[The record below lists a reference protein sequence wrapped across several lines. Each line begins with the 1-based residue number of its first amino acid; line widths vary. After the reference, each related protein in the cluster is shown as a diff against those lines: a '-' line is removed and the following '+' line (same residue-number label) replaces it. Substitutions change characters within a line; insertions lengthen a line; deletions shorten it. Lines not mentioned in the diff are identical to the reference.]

1 MRTLVACGYVRQQA
15 NRRYAL
21 GPRLIR
27 LGESASRL
35 LGTWARPYLARLVE
49 ETGETAN
56 MALLDGDEIVYVA
69 QVPSKHS
76 MRMFTEVGRRVL
88 PHSTGV
94 GKALLAGVPDDE
106 VRALLARTGMPAA
119 TEKTITTPDGFL
131 AALAD
136 GTAAGLRRRRQRAGD
151 RGAVPRGVRARLPTA
166 AAISISGPAG
176 RVTEAATEKDRAGAP
191 ADRRRTVGRAGQ
203 PEPRMT
209 GLQNWPGRYTDRHGR
224 EDVVFASDGR
234 ARIRTTIRGVPFEG
248 DGMGRPRRP
257 SAGSRRRGCSPFFDG
272 ALCSCLLEWELP
284 PPVETLGRGCG
295 PGRCTAHCGSAT
307 RPDPGAA
314 WTRRRWTSRCGST
327 GVTTPRRA
335 ATTTSRTR
343 CTTSSAACRRASGCG
358 RAWPVPGPTTTRPAT
373 V

>member
-1 MRTLVACGYVRQQA
+1 MPTSSASTTDSARSSANGGVQSLERAFDLLERMADAGGEVGLSELSASSGLPLPTIHRLMRTLVACGYVRQQP

-94 GKALLAGVPDDE
+94 GKALLAGFPPEE
-106 VRALLARTGMPAA
+106 VRALLNRTGMPAA

-131 AALAD
+131 AALED
-136 GTAAGLRRRRQRAGD
+136 VRRQGYAID
-151 RGAVPRGVRARLPTA
+151 DNEQEIGVRCLAVSVPDSPTA

-176 RVTEAATEKDRAGAP
+176 RVTEAATDKIVPVLQQVAGELSEALATQNP
-191 ADRRRTVGRAGQ
+191 A
-203 PEPRMT
+203 
-209 GLQNWPGRYTDRHGR
+209 
-224 EDVVFASDGR
+224 
-234 ARIRTTIRGVPFEG
+234 
-248 DGMGRPRRP
+248 
-257 SAGSRRRGCSPFFDG
+257 
-272 ALCSCLLEWELP
+272 
-284 PPVETLGRGCG
+284 
-295 PGRCTAHCGSAT
+295 
-307 RPDPGAA
+307 
-314 WTRRRWTSRCGST
+314 
-327 GVTTPRRA
+327 
-335 ATTTSRTR
+335 
-343 CTTSSAACRRASGCG
+343 
-358 RAWPVPGPTTTRPAT
+358 
-373 V
+373 

>member
-1 MRTLVACGYVRQQA
+1 MPPSSASTTDAAKSPAPSGGVQSLERAFDLLERMADAGGEVGLSELSASSGLPLPTIHRLMRTLVACGYVRQQP

-94 GKALLAGVPDDE
+94 GKALLAHTPADE

-119 TEKTITTPDGFL
+119 TEKTITTADGFL
-131 AALAD
+131 AALEEVRSL
-136 GTAAGLRRRRQRAGD
+136 GY
-151 RGAVPRGVRARLPTA
+151 AVDDNEQEIGVRCLAVSVPDSPTA

-176 RVTEAATEKDRAGAP
+176 RVTESATEKIVPVLQQVAQELSQALASSGP
-191 ADRRRTVGRAGQ
+191 AA
-203 PEPRMT
+203 
-209 GLQNWPGRYTDRHGR
+209 
-224 EDVVFASDGR
+224 
-234 ARIRTTIRGVPFEG
+234 
-248 DGMGRPRRP
+248 
-257 SAGSRRRGCSPFFDG
+257 
-272 ALCSCLLEWELP
+272 
-284 PPVETLGRGCG
+284 
-295 PGRCTAHCGSAT
+295 
-307 RPDPGAA
+307 
-314 WTRRRWTSRCGST
+314 
-327 GVTTPRRA
+327 
-335 ATTTSRTR
+335 
-343 CTTSSAACRRASGCG
+343 
-358 RAWPVPGPTTTRPAT
+358 
-373 V
+373 